1 MTYLLLLFSGAVA
14 WAISTAAAGG
24 AAILLIPVI
33 GFLLGAQL
41 VPPVISIASIIANP
55 SRVFFFYPYIHWKII
70 SYLIPGSLFGA
81 ALGAWSFTQINV
93 ELIQVILGVFL
104 ITYVFQYKFS
114 KTRLLFHMRC
124 RWFFPLGITASFLSG
139 LVGATGPILN
149 PFMLSYGLEKE
160 QLVATKS
167 LNSLVM
173 QLTKLTTYTIFGA
186 LSWEAGSYGVLLG
199 IGAVFGVYIARKHLL
214 NIHLERFRNYTL
226 AIMAISGVLM
236 LFKSFLH

>member
-1 MTYLLLLFSGAVA
+1 MIYLIIFLSGTVA
-14 WAISTAAAGG
+14 WVISTAAAGG

-55 SRVFFFYPYIHWKII
+55 SRVFFFYPFIDWKVIR
-70 SYLIPGSLFGA
+70 YLMPGSLLGA
-81 ALGAWSFTQINV
+81 ALGAWSFTQINI
-93 ELIQVILGVFL
+93 ELVQIILGIFL

-114 KTRLLFHMRC
+114 KSKLHFHMQR
-124 RWFFPLGITASFLSG
+124 RWFFPLGTTASFLSG

-160 QLVATKS
+160 QMVATKS

-173 QLTKLTTYTIFGA
+173 QLTKLTTYSVFGA
-186 LSWEAGSYGVLLG
+186 LSWEAGIYGVLLG
-199 IGAVFGVYIARKHLL
+199 VGAVLGVYIARKHLL

-236 LFKSFLH
+236 LVKAF